1 MRNIEH
7 CAPPLASGLLI
18 DSKADYPLNV
28 KGNRTVLQHNDG
40 AVFERSAT
48 DGGKAVDKRVL
59 CKQNPKQEL
68 YKEVQFLPL

>member
-1 MRNIEH
+1 MAI
-7 CAPPLASGLLI
+7 I
-18 DSKADYPLNV
+18 DSKADYPLSV
-28 KGNRTVLQHNDG
+28 KGNRTALHYNAG
-40 AVFERSAT
+40 ATVSIMTELCLKVPHR